1 MASRQIGINEVET
14 ALRDW
19 NVNLPTGSIIG
30 PQRAF
35 TLQATGQL
43 MSAAAYRS
51 LIVAY
56 RNGSPVRLEELGNVI
71 DSVEDDKTASW
82 FYNAKGSTARHRA
95 GHPAPA
101 RHQYHRGDRRH
112 QAAAAAVPGR
122 AAAVGPHE
130 HPLRPVRHHPGVL
143 PRRAVHHGADAR
155 AGRHGDLPVPA
166 QRLRHHH
173 PQPGAAVLDRR
184 HLRRD
189 VPAGLQPGQPLDD
202 GADPVASASWWT
214 TPS

>member
-1 MASRQIGINEVET
+1 MASRQVGINEVET
-14 ALRDW
+14 ALKAW
-19 NVNLPTGSIIG
+19 NVNLPTGSIVG

-51 LIVAY
+51 LIVAW
-56 RNGSPVRLEELGNVI
+56 RNGSPVRLEELGQGDRQRGGRQDRLLVRQRQR
-71 DSVEDDKTASW
+71 
-82 FYNAKGSTARHRA
+82 YTARHRA
-95 GHPAPA
+95 GHPAAA
-101 RHQYHRGDRRH
+101 RHQYHGCDQRH

-122 AAAVGPHE
+122 VAAVGPHE
-130 HPLRPVRHHPGVL
+130 HSLRPVRHHPGVL
-143 PRRAVHHGADAR
+143 PRRAVHHGAHAR
-155 AGRHGDLPVPA
+155 PGRDGDLPVPA

-173 PQPGAAVLDRR
+173 PEPGAAVLGRR

-189 VPAGLQPGQPLDD
+189 VPAELQPGQPVDD
-202 GADPVASASWWT
+202 GADPVASGSWWT